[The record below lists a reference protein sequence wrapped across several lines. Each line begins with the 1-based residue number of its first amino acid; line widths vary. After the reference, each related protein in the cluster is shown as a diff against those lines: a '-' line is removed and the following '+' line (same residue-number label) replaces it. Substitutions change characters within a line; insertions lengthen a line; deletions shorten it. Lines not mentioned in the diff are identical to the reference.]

1 MWIFW
6 DFYGIGYVCLDVK
19 FGFFFSLLADK
30 PTTTPRRGFIGK
42 GKDITTKH
50 DEVVCGRKNTA
61 RMENVSENLG
71 KLNLCKTGML
81 QFSQRTNACPPG
93 LLGRVQTFLFSLLNE
108 SKAVFALL
116 VILIGSLSFVSFLF
130 KSSLLLSNSRICT
143 ELFWENKTISK
154 SGTQLIKHKSYFL
167 KE

>member
-1 MWIFW
+1 MST
-6 DFYGIGYVCLDVK
+6 GYLCLDVK

-71 KLNLCKTGML
+71 KLILCVKLECYISAKELML
-81 QFSQRTNACPPG
+81 AHQCYWVG
-93 LLGRVQTFLFSLLNE
+93 
-108 SKAVFALL
+108 
-116 VILIGSLSFVSFLF
+116 
-130 KSSLLLSNSRICT
+130 C
-143 ELFWENKTISK
+143 
-154 SGTQLIKHKSYFL
+154 
-167 KE
+167 

>member
-1 MWIFW
+1 
-6 DFYGIGYVCLDVK
+6 
-19 FGFFFSLLADK
+19 
-30 PTTTPRRGFIGK
+30 
-42 GKDITTKH
+42 
-50 DEVVCGRKNTA
+50 
-61 RMENVSENLG
+61 MENVSENLG

-154 SGTQLIKHKSYFL
+154 SGTQLIKHKSYIL